1 MIRLG
6 NVVID
11 TDAMTADDCDVL
23 VDEFRRLA
31 DRKRKRDRLL
41 ERFTKLIQSA
51 REEGFEFYDK
61 TFATTITSNDFD
73 IIDYQD

>member
-31 DRKRKRDRLL
+31 DRKRRRDRLL
-41 ERFTKLIQSA
+41 ERFTKLIQNA

-61 TFATTITSNDFD
+61 TFANTITSSDFD

>member
-41 ERFTKLIQSA
+41 ERFTKLVQNA